1 METGRAEAG
10 RNEIG
15 GWPLITG
22 YLGVV
27 LMLIGGIILLPL
39 AVLPVF
45 REEISQAQY
54 FTVPGVV
61 AVFTGYVMYLPIKGR
76 EALRLTGHQDA
87 LIVVLSWML
96 AILFSAVPFIMTGK
110 YNFTQAV
117 FECTSGW
124 STTGLS
130 VVDVTRCPKIFLLYR
145 SIMLFFGGVGLV
157 LVMVSVLSDRH
168 GMRLYSAEGHSDR
181 LLPNLVKSARM
192 IIAIYMGYI
201 LSGTLLYMFF
211 GMDWF
216 DALNHSIAALSTGG
230 FSTKAE
236 SIGYYHSFGVEL
248 VTIVLMLLG
257 CTNFLAHL
265 YLIRGRF
272 KTFFRYCEVK
282 FQLLICAFFTPVMAV
297 LLIYGGLSGNVGQGF
312 RVGLFQAVTALTTT
326 GFQTVDSFA
335 AFSSPLLLLM
345 TLLMLIG
352 GGTGSTAGGIK
363 QIRVWIALKSLCWS
377 MRNRIAQKRVVY
389 SNSIEKLDGRE
400 FLTERSRLD
409 TLEFIGIYLSV
420 FVLGTMALCLC
431 GFDIGASM
439 FEFASALGTVGLS
452 VGITAYDASPVVL
465 WAETIGM
472 FVGRLEI
479 YVVFVAAVQFGRE
492 IKRGGE
498 KRRRR
503 RKGYAG

>member
-1 METGRAEAG
+1 MAR
-10 RNEIG
+10 
-15 GWPLITG
+15 
-22 YLGVV
+22 
-27 LMLIGGIILLPL
+27 
-39 AVLPVF
+39 
-45 REEISQAQY
+45 Y
-54 FTVPGVV
+54 FTVPGVA
-61 AVFTGYVMYLPIKGR
+61 AVFAGYVMYLPIKGR

-87 LIVVLSWML
+87 LIVVLSWVL
-96 AILFSAVPFIMTGK
+96 AIVFCAVPFMMTGN
-110 YNFTQAV
+110 YDFTQAV

-130 VVDVTRCPKIFLLYR
+130 VVDVTRCPRIFLLYR
-145 SIMLFFGGVGLV
+145 RIMLFFGGVGLV

-216 DALNHSIAALSTGG
+216 DGLNHSIAALSTGG

-236 SIGYYHSFGVEL
+236 SIGYYDSLGIEL

-265 YLIRGRF
+265 FLIRGKL
-272 KTFFRYCEVK
+272 KTFFRYCEVR
-282 FQLLICAFFTPVMAV
+282 FMLMICGFFTPVMAV
-297 LLIYGGLSGNVGQGF
+297 LLLYAGLSGNVGQGF
-312 RVGLFQAVTALTTT
+312 RDGLFQVMTALTTT

-335 AFSSPLLLLM
+335 AFSSPLLLVM
-345 TLLMLIG
+345 TLLMLVG

-363 QIRVWIALKSLCWS
+363 QIRVWIALKSLYWS
-377 MRNRIAQKRVVY
+377 MRSRISRKRTVY
-389 SNSIEKLDGRE
+389 SDSIQKLDGKE
-400 FLTERSRLD
+400 FLTARGRLD
-409 TLEFIGIYLSV
+409 TLEFIGVYLSV
-420 FVLGTMALCLC
+420 FMLGTMVLCMC
-431 GFDIGASM
+431 GFDIGDSM

-452 VGITAYDASPVVL
+452 VGITSYDASPAVL
-465 WAETIGM
+465 WTETAGM

-479 YVVFVAAVQFGRE
+479 YVVFVAAVQLGRE
-492 IKRGGE
+492 IKHGAQKRG
-498 KRRRR
+498 RRW
-503 RKGYAG
+503 KKYAR

>member
-1 METGRAEAG
+1 
-10 RNEIG
+10 
-15 GWPLITG
+15 
-22 YLGVV
+22 
-27 LMLIGGIILLPL
+27 
-39 AVLPVF
+39 
-45 REEISQAQY
+45 
-54 FTVPGVV
+54 
-61 AVFTGYVMYLPIKGR
+61 MYLPIKGR

-87 LIVVLSWML
+87 LIVVLSWVL
-96 AILFSAVPFIMTGK
+96 AIVFCAVPFMMTGN
-110 YNFTQAV
+110 YDFTQAV

-130 VVDVTRCPKIFLLYR
+130 VVDVTRCPRIFLLYR

-216 DALNHSIAALSTGG
+216 DGLNHSIAALSTGG

-236 SIGYYHSFGVEL
+236 SIGYYDSLGIEL

-265 YLIRGRF
+265 FLIRGKL
-272 KTFFRYCEVK
+272 KTFFRYCEVR
-282 FQLLICAFFTPVMAV
+282 FMLMICGFFTPVMAV
-297 LLIYGGLSGNVGQGF
+297 LLLYAGLSGNVGQGF
-312 RVGLFQAVTALTTT
+312 RDGLFQVVTALTTT

-335 AFSSPLLLLM
+335 AFSSPLLLVM
-345 TLLMLIG
+345 TLLMLVG

-363 QIRVWIALKSLCWS
+363 QIRVWIALKSLYWS
-377 MRNRIAQKRVVY
+377 MRSRISRKRTVY
-389 SNSIEKLDGRE
+389 SDSIQKLDGKE
-400 FLTERSRLD
+400 FLTARGRLD
-409 TLEFIGIYLSV
+409 TLEFIGVYLSV
-420 FVLGTMALCLC
+420 FMLGTMVLCMC
-431 GFDIGASM
+431 GFDIGDSM

-452 VGITAYDASPVVL
+452 VGITSYDASPAVL
-465 WAETIGM
+465 WTETAGM

-479 YVVFVAAVQFGRE
+479 YVVFVAAVQLGRE
-492 IKRGGE
+492 IKHGAQKRG
-498 KRRRR
+498 RRW
-503 RKGYAG
+503 KKYAR

>member
-1 METGRAEAG
+1 MVRERHEAG
-10 RNEIG
+10 G
-15 GWPLITG
+15 HMLITG

-39 AVLPVF
+39 VFLPAF
-45 REEISQAQY
+45 PQEAFLAPY
-54 FTVPGVV
+54 FAVPGVS
-61 AVFTGYVMYLPIKGR
+61 AIFTGYVMYLPIKGR
-76 EALRLTGHQDA
+76 ETLRLTGHQDA

-96 AILFSAVPFIMTGK
+96 AILFCAVPFMMTGN

-130 VVDVTRCPKIFLLYR
+130 VVDVETCPRIFLLYR

-201 LSGTLLYMFF
+201 ASGTILYMVF

-230 FSTKAE
+230 FSTRAA
-236 SIGYYHSFGVEL
+236 SIGYYDSFGIEL
-248 VTIVLMLLG
+248 VTIVLMILG

-265 YLIRGRF
+265 YLIRGKFRV
-272 KTFFRYCEVK
+272 FFQYCEVK
-282 FQLLICAFFTPVMAV
+282 LQLLIYAVFTPVLAV
-297 LLIYGGLSGNVGQGF
+297 LLLYAGLADNISRGW
-312 RVGLFQAVTALTTT
+312 RDALFQAVTALTTT
-326 GFQTVDSFA
+326 GFQTVDSFT
-335 AFSSPLLLLM
+335 AFTSPLLLLM
-345 TLLMLIG
+345 TILMLIG

-363 QIRVWIALKSLCWS
+363 QIRVWIALKSLYWS
-377 MRNRIAQKRVVY
+377 MRNKTAQKRTIY
-389 SNSIEKLDGRE
+389 SDSIVRLDSRE
-400 FLTERSRLD
+400 SLTPESRLD
-409 TLEFIGIYLSV
+409 TMEFIGVYLTV
-420 FVLGTMALCLC
+420 FSIGTLVLCMC
-431 GFDIGASM
+431 GFDIGDSM
-439 FEFASALGTVGLS
+439 FEFASALGTVGIS
-452 VGITAYDASPVVL
+452 VGITSYDASAVVL
-465 WAETIGM
+465 WTEILGM

-479 YVVFVAAVQFGRE
+479 YVVFVAMVQFGRE
-492 IKRGGE
+492 IKDGVG
-498 KRRRR
+498 KSGRRRNT
-503 RKGYAG
+503 YAR

>member
-1 METGRAEAG
+1 M
-10 RNEIG
+10 
-15 GWPLITG
+15 
-22 YLGVV
+22 
-27 LMLIGGIILLPL
+27 
-39 AVLPVF
+39 
-45 REEISQAQY
+45 
-54 FTVPGVV
+54 
-61 AVFTGYVMYLPIKGR
+61 
-76 EALRLTGHQDA
+76 
-87 LIVVLSWML
+87 
-96 AILFSAVPFIMTGK
+96 MTGN
-110 YNFTQAV
+110 YDFTQAV

-130 VVDVTRCPKIFLLYR
+130 VVDVTRCPRIFLLYR

-216 DALNHSIAALSTGG
+216 DGLNHSIAALSTGG

-236 SIGYYHSFGVEL
+236 SIGYYDSLGIEL

-265 YLIRGRF
+265 FLIRGKL
-272 KTFFRYCEVK
+272 KTFFRYCEVR
-282 FQLLICAFFTPVMAV
+282 FMLMICGFFTPVVAV
-297 LLIYGGLSGNVGQGF
+297 LLLYAGLSGNVGQGF
-312 RVGLFQAVTALTTT
+312 RDGLFQVVTALTTT

-335 AFSSPLLLLM
+335 AFSSPLLLVM
-345 TLLMLIG
+345 TLLMLVG

-363 QIRVWIALKSLCWS
+363 QIRVWIALKSLYWS
-377 MRNRIAQKRVVY
+377 MRSRISRKRTVY
-389 SNSIEKLDGRE
+389 SDSIQKLDGKE
-400 FLTERSRLD
+400 FLTAQGRLD
-409 TLEFIGIYLSV
+409 TLEFIGVYLCV
-420 FVLGTMALCLC
+420 FMLGTMVLCMC
-431 GFDIGASM
+431 GFDIGDSM

-452 VGITAYDASPVVL
+452 VGITSYDASPAVL
-465 WAETIGM
+465 WTETAGM

-479 YVVFVAAVQFGRE
+479 YVVFVAAVQLGRE
-492 IKRGGE
+492 IRHGAQKRG
-498 KRRRR
+498 RRW
-503 RKGYAG
+503 KKYAR

>member
-1 METGRAEAG
+1 M
-10 RNEIG
+10 
-15 GWPLITG
+15 
-22 YLGVV
+22 
-27 LMLIGGIILLPL
+27 
-39 AVLPVF
+39 
-45 REEISQAQY
+45 
-54 FTVPGVV
+54 
-61 AVFTGYVMYLPIKGR
+61 
-76 EALRLTGHQDA
+76 
-87 LIVVLSWML
+87 VLSWVL
-96 AILFSAVPFIMTGK
+96 AIVFCAVPFMMTGN
-110 YNFTQAV
+110 YDFTQAV

-130 VVDVTRCPKIFLLYR
+130 VVDVTRCPRIFLLYR

-216 DALNHSIAALSTGG
+216 DGLNHSIAALSTGG

-236 SIGYYHSFGVEL
+236 SIGYYDSLGIEL

-265 YLIRGRF
+265 FLIRGKL
-272 KTFFRYCEVK
+272 KTFFRYCEVR
-282 FQLLICAFFTPVMAV
+282 FMLMICGFFTPVMAV
-297 LLIYGGLSGNVGQGF
+297 LLLYAGLSGNVGQGF
-312 RVGLFQAVTALTTT
+312 RDGLFQVVTALTTT

-335 AFSSPLLLLM
+335 AFSSPLLLVM
-345 TLLMLIG
+345 TLLMLVG

-363 QIRVWIALKSLCWS
+363 QIRVWIALKSLYWS
-377 MRNRIAQKRVVY
+377 MRSRISRKRTVY
-389 SNSIEKLDGRE
+389 SDSIQKLDGKE
-400 FLTERSRLD
+400 FLTARGRLD
-409 TLEFIGIYLSV
+409 TLEFIGVYLSV
-420 FVLGTMALCLC
+420 FMLGTMVLCMC
-431 GFDIGASM
+431 GFDIGDSM

-452 VGITAYDASPVVL
+452 VGITSYDASPAVL
-465 WAETIGM
+465 WTETAGM

-479 YVVFVAAVQFGRE
+479 YVVFVAAVQLGRE
-492 IKRGGE
+492 IKHGAQKRG
-498 KRRRR
+498 RRW
-503 RKGYAG
+503 KKYAR

>member
-1 METGRAEAG
+1 
-10 RNEIG
+10 
-15 GWPLITG
+15 
-22 YLGVV
+22 
-27 LMLIGGIILLPL
+27 
-39 AVLPVF
+39 
-45 REEISQAQY
+45 
-54 FTVPGVV
+54 
-61 AVFTGYVMYLPIKGR
+61 MYLPIKGR

-87 LIVVLSWML
+87 LIVVLSWVL
-96 AILFSAVPFIMTGK
+96 AIVFCAVPFMMTGN
-110 YNFTQAV
+110 YDFTQAV

-130 VVDVTRCPKIFLLYR
+130 VVDVTRCPRIFLLYR

-216 DALNHSIAALSTGG
+216 DGLNHSIAALSTGV

-236 SIGYYHSFGVEL
+236 SIGYYDSLGIEL

-265 YLIRGRF
+265 FLIRGKL
-272 KTFFRYCEVK
+272 KTFFRYCEVR
-282 FQLLICAFFTPVMAV
+282 FMLMICGFFTPVMAV
-297 LLIYGGLSGNVGQGF
+297 LLLYAGLSGNVGQGF
-312 RVGLFQAVTALTTT
+312 RDGLFQVVTALTTT

-335 AFSSPLLLLM
+335 AFSSPLLLVM
-345 TLLMLIG
+345 TLLMLVG

-363 QIRVWIALKSLCWS
+363 QIRVWIALKSLYWS
-377 MRNRIAQKRVVY
+377 MRSRISRKRTVY
-389 SNSIEKLDGRE
+389 SDSIQKLDGKE
-400 FLTERSRLD
+400 FLTARGRLD
-409 TLEFIGIYLSV
+409 TLEFIGVYLSV
-420 FVLGTMALCLC
+420 FMLGTMVLCMC
-431 GFDIGASM
+431 GFDIGDSM

-452 VGITAYDASPVVL
+452 VGITSYDASPAVL
-465 WAETIGM
+465 WTETAGM

-479 YVVFVAAVQFGRE
+479 YVVFVAAVQLGRE
-492 IKRGGE
+492 IKHGAQKRG
-498 KRRRR
+498 RRW
-503 RKGYAG
+503 KKYAR

>member
-1 METGRAEAG
+1 
-10 RNEIG
+10 
-15 GWPLITG
+15 
-22 YLGVV
+22 
-27 LMLIGGIILLPL
+27 
-39 AVLPVF
+39 
-45 REEISQAQY
+45 
-54 FTVPGVV
+54 
-61 AVFTGYVMYLPIKGR
+61 MYLPIKGW

-87 LIVVLSWML
+87 LIVVLSWVL
-96 AILFSAVPFIMTGK
+96 AIVFCAVPFMMTGN
-110 YNFTQAV
+110 YDFTQAV

-130 VVDVTRCPKIFLLYR
+130 VVDVTRCPRIFLLYR

-216 DALNHSIAALSTGG
+216 DGLNHSIAALSTGG

-236 SIGYYHSFGVEL
+236 SIGYYDSLGIEL

-265 YLIRGRF
+265 FLIRGKL
-272 KTFFRYCEVK
+272 KTFFRYCEVR
-282 FQLLICAFFTPVMAV
+282 FMLMICGFFTPVMAV
-297 LLIYGGLSGNVGQGF
+297 LLLYAGLSGNVGQGF
-312 RVGLFQAVTALTTT
+312 RDGLFQVVTALTTT

-335 AFSSPLLLLM
+335 AFSSPLLLVM
-345 TLLMLIG
+345 TLLMLVG

-363 QIRVWIALKSLCWS
+363 QIRVWIALKSLYWS
-377 MRNRIAQKRVVY
+377 MRSRISRKRTVY
-389 SNSIEKLDGRE
+389 SDSIQKLDGKE
-400 FLTERSRLD
+400 FLTARGRLD
-409 TLEFIGIYLSV
+409 TLEFIGVYLSV
-420 FVLGTMALCLC
+420 FMLGTMVLCMC
-431 GFDIGASM
+431 GFDIGDSM

-452 VGITAYDASPVVL
+452 VGITSYDASPAVL
-465 WAETIGM
+465 WTETAGM

-479 YVVFVAAVQFGRE
+479 YVVFVAAVQLGRE
-492 IKRGGE
+492 IKHGAQKRG
-498 KRRRR
+498 RRW
-503 RKGYAG
+503 KKYAR

>member
-1 METGRAEAG
+1 M
-10 RNEIG
+10 
-15 GWPLITG
+15 
-22 YLGVV
+22 
-27 LMLIGGIILLPL
+27 
-39 AVLPVF
+39 
-45 REEISQAQY
+45 
-54 FTVPGVV
+54 
-61 AVFTGYVMYLPIKGR
+61 
-76 EALRLTGHQDA
+76 
-87 LIVVLSWML
+87 
-96 AILFSAVPFIMTGK
+96 
-110 YNFTQAV
+110 

-130 VVDVTRCPKIFLLYR
+130 VVDVTRCPRIFLLYR

-216 DALNHSIAALSTGG
+216 DGLNHSIAALSTGG

-236 SIGYYHSFGVEL
+236 SIGYYDSLGIEL

-265 YLIRGRF
+265 FLIRGKL
-272 KTFFRYCEVK
+272 KTFFRYCEVR
-282 FQLLICAFFTPVMAV
+282 FMLMICGFFTPVMAV
-297 LLIYGGLSGNVGQGF
+297 LLLYAGLSGNVGQGF
-312 RVGLFQAVTALTTT
+312 RDGLFQVVTALTTT

-335 AFSSPLLLLM
+335 AFSSPLLLVM
-345 TLLMLIG
+345 TLLMLVG

-363 QIRVWIALKSLCWS
+363 QIRVWIALKSLYWS
-377 MRNRIAQKRVVY
+377 MRSRISRKRTVY
-389 SNSIEKLDGRE
+389 SDSIQKLDGKE
-400 FLTERSRLD
+400 FLTARGRLD
-409 TLEFIGIYLSV
+409 TLEFIGVYLSV
-420 FVLGTMALCLC
+420 FMLGTMVLCMC
-431 GFDIGASM
+431 GFDIGDSM

-452 VGITAYDASPVVL
+452 VGITSYDASPAVL
-465 WAETIGM
+465 WTETAGM

-479 YVVFVAAVQFGRE
+479 YVVFVAAVQLGRE
-492 IKRGGE
+492 IKHGAQKRG
-498 KRRRR
+498 RRW
-503 RKGYAG
+503 KKYAR

>member
-1 METGRAEAG
+1 MENG

-15 GWPLITG
+15 GRQLVAG

-39 AVLPVF
+39 AALPAFWDEVSMA
-45 REEISQAQY
+45 RY
-54 FTVPGVV
+54 FTVPGVA
-61 AVFTGYVMYLPIKGR
+61 AVFAGYVMYLPIKGR

-87 LIVVLSWML
+87 LIVVLSWVL
-96 AILFSAVPFIMTGK
+96 AIVFCAVPFMMTGN
-110 YNFTQAV
+110 YDFTQAV

-130 VVDVTRCPKIFLLYR
+130 VVDVTRCPRIFLLYR

-168 GMRLYSAEGHSDR
+168 GIRLYSAEGHSDR

-216 DALNHSIAALSTGG
+216 DGLNHSIAALSTGG

-236 SIGYYHSFGVEL
+236 SIGYYDSLGIEL

-265 YLIRGRF
+265 FLIRGKL
-272 KTFFRYCEVK
+272 KTFFRYCEVR
-282 FQLLICAFFTPVMAV
+282 FMLMICGFFTPVMAV
-297 LLIYGGLSGNVGQGF
+297 LLLYAGLSGNVGQGF
-312 RVGLFQAVTALTTT
+312 RDGLFQVVTALTTT

-335 AFSSPLLLLM
+335 AFSSPLLLVM
-345 TLLMLIG
+345 TLLMLVG

-363 QIRVWIALKSLCWS
+363 QIRVWIALKSLYWS
-377 MRNRIAQKRVVY
+377 MRSRISRKRTVY
-389 SNSIEKLDGRE
+389 SDSIQKLDGKE
-400 FLTERSRLD
+400 FLTARGRLD
-409 TLEFIGIYLSV
+409 TLEFIGVYLSV
-420 FVLGTMALCLC
+420 FMLGTMVLCMC
-431 GFDIGASM
+431 GFDIGDSM

-452 VGITAYDASPVVL
+452 VGITSYDASPAVL
-465 WAETIGM
+465 WTETAGM

-479 YVVFVAAVQFGRE
+479 YVVFVAAVQLGRE
-492 IKRGGE
+492 IKHGAQKRG
-498 KRRRR
+498 RRW
-503 RKGYAG
+503 KKYAR

>member
-1 METGRAEAG
+1 MRGSFRSEVS
-10 RNEIG
+10 
-15 GWPLITG
+15 GWRLIAG

-39 AVLPVF
+39 LVLAAYPGEAVWASCFL
-45 REEISQAQY
+45 
-54 FTVPGVV
+54 VPGVG
-61 AVFTGYVMYLPIKGR
+61 AVLAGYLFYLLIRGR
-76 EALRLTGHQDA
+76 EKLRLCGRQDA
-87 LIVVLSWML
+87 LIVVCSWIL
-96 AILFSAVPFIMTGK
+96 AILFCAIPFQMTGQ
-110 YNFTQAV
+110 YNLTQAV

-130 VVDVTRCPKIFLLYR
+130 VVDVEQCPRIFLMFR

-216 DALNHSIAALSTGG
+216 DGLNHSIAALSTGG

-236 SIGYYHSFGVEL
+236 SIGYYDSLGIEL

-265 YLIRGRF
+265 FLIRGKL
-272 KTFFRYCEVK
+272 KTFFRYCEVR
-282 FQLLICAFFTPVMAV
+282 FMLMICGFFTPVMAV
-297 LLIYGGLSGNVGQGF
+297 LLLYAGLSGNVGQGF
-312 RVGLFQAVTALTTT
+312 RDGLFQVVTALTTT

-335 AFSSPLLLLM
+335 AFSSPLLLVM
-345 TLLMLIG
+345 TLLMLVG

-363 QIRVWIALKSLCWS
+363 QIRVWIALKSLYWS
-377 MRNRIAQKRVVY
+377 MRSRISRKRTVY
-389 SNSIEKLDGRE
+389 SDSIQKLDGKE
-400 FLTERSRLD
+400 FLTARGRLD
-409 TLEFIGIYLSV
+409 TLEFIGVYLSV
-420 FVLGTMALCLC
+420 FMLGTMVLCMC
-431 GFDIGASM
+431 GFDIGDSM

-452 VGITAYDASPVVL
+452 VGITSYDASPAVL
-465 WAETIGM
+465 WTETAGM

-479 YVVFVAAVQFGRE
+479 YVVFVAAVQLGRE
-492 IKRGGE
+492 IKHGAQKRG
-498 KRRRR
+498 RRW
-503 RKGYAG
+503 KKYAR

>member
-1 METGRAEAG
+1 MAR
-10 RNEIG
+10 
-15 GWPLITG
+15 
-22 YLGVV
+22 
-27 LMLIGGIILLPL
+27 
-39 AVLPVF
+39 
-45 REEISQAQY
+45 Y
-54 FTVPGVV
+54 FTVPGVA
-61 AVFTGYVMYLPIKGR
+61 AVFAGYVMYLPIKGR

-87 LIVVLSWML
+87 LIVVLSWVL
-96 AILFSAVPFIMTGK
+96 AIVFCAVPFMMTGN
-110 YNFTQAV
+110 YDFTQAV

-130 VVDVTRCPKIFLLYR
+130 VVDVTRCPRIFLLYR

-216 DALNHSIAALSTGG
+216 DGLNHSIAALSTGG

-236 SIGYYHSFGVEL
+236 SIGYYDSLGIEL

-265 YLIRGRF
+265 FLIRGKL
-272 KTFFRYCEVK
+272 KTFFRYCEVR
-282 FQLLICAFFTPVMAV
+282 FMLMICGFFTPVVAV
-297 LLIYGGLSGNVGQGF
+297 LLLYAGLSGNVGQGF
-312 RVGLFQAVTALTTT
+312 RDGLFQVVTALTTT

-335 AFSSPLLLLM
+335 AFSSPLLLVM
-345 TLLMLIG
+345 TLLMLGG

-363 QIRVWIALKSLCWS
+363 QIRVWIALKSLYWS
-377 MRNRIAQKRVVY
+377 MRSRISRKRTVY
-389 SNSIEKLDGRE
+389 SDSIQKLDGKE
-400 FLTERSRLD
+400 FLTAQGRLD
-409 TLEFIGIYLSV
+409 TLEFIGVYLCV
-420 FVLGTMALCLC
+420 FMLGTMVLCMC
-431 GFDIGASM
+431 GFDIGDSM

-452 VGITAYDASPVVL
+452 VGITSYDASPAVL
-465 WAETIGM
+465 WTETAGM

-479 YVVFVAAVQFGRE
+479 YVVFVAAVQLGRE
-492 IKRGGE
+492 IRHGAQKRG
-498 KRRRR
+498 RRW
-503 RKGYAG
+503 KKYAR